1 MVSPSTTQEAP
12 MPDPN
17 FVILYVADPRR
28 SVAFWSEILGHDP
41 IEVADTFAMLPLTG
55 GVMLG
60 LWSHRTL
67 APAAGAAPGGSEIAI
82 TVADAAAVDATHAAW
97 VAKGVPVLL
106 PPTDLDFGRSFV
118 AADPDGHRLRVMA
131 LAE

>member
-1 MVSPSTTQEAP
+1 

-28 SVAFWSEILGHDP
+28 SVAFWSEILGHPP
-41 IEVADTFAMLPLTG
+41 IEVADTFAMLAMTD

-60 LWSHRTL
+60 LWSHQTL
-67 APAAGAAPGGSEIAI
+67 APAASAGPGGSELAI
-82 TVADAAAVDATHAAW
+82 TVATPAAVDETHAAW
-97 VAKGVPVLL
+97 AAKGVPVLL

-118 AADPDGHRLRVMA
+118 VADPDGHRLRVMA
-131 LAE
+131 LAD